1 MVVTHQQGGEANNV
15 NVLRYFWIPLTS
27 VDVGCRRLM
36 DIFYVVPNSQ
46 VAQPYGFDDVEV
58 IIEDVIIVFLI
69 NINLFFVFTFML
81 FANPNY

>member
-1 MVVTHQQGGEANNV
+1 
-15 NVLRYFWIPLTS
+15 
-27 VDVGCRRLM
+27 M